1 MITII
6 QIKKEEGIRM
16 VIKNFHELEEMVA
29 NARKKTVAVACAHD
43 RHTLE
48 AILKADK
55 KGILDYILIG
65 LKDEILSQGL
75 ELGVHIPENNIINCK
90 TDAESAAKAVE
101 LVNQGKAD
109 FIQKGIMQTAT
120 LLKAVVNKQTGIS
133 LGKTISHVAFMEI
146 PKYHKIMAATDGAM
160 IMYPDLAKKKDMV
173 DNAVTAFRKLGYE
186 KPKVA
191 AVCALEIVNPKM
203 PETLDAIAL
212 KEMADS
218 GELENCY
225 LAGPISIDIATSK
238 EAAEIKH
245 YDNPVSGDADIIL
258 CPAIYAGNM
267 MVKALVRFA
276 DVKMAGCIVGAKCPI
291 ALNSRSSAFE
301 EKYYS
306 LLVSSLLAD

>member
-1 MITII
+1 
-6 QIKKEEGIRM
+6 M
-16 VIKNFHELEEMVA
+16 VIKDFHELEQMVA
-29 NARKKTVAVACAHD
+29 KTRKKVVAVACAHD
-43 RHTLE
+43 KHTLE
-48 AILKADK
+48 AVLKANE
-55 KGILDYILIG
+55 KGVLNYILIG
-65 LKDEILSQGL
+65 RKDMILRQGI
-75 ELGVHIPENNIINCK
+75 ELGVHIPENNIIDCE

-120 LLKAVVNKQTGIS
+120 LLKAVVNKEKGIS
-133 LGKTISHVAFMEI
+133 LGKTMSHVAFMEI

-160 IMYPDLAKKKDMV
+160 IMYPDLTKKKDMV
-173 DNAVTAFRKLGYE
+173 YNAVGAFRKIGYE

-218 GELENCY
+218 GEIENCY

-245 YDNPVSGDADIIL
+245 YESPVAGDADILL
-258 CPAIYAGNM
+258 CPAIFAGNM

-306 LLVSSLLAD
+306 LLASSLLAD